1 MTDFDQL
8 RKDLVRYGQDH
19 VLQFLDELSESDRKR
34 LYDDIK
40 EVNVAEV
47 VSYFGRA
54 IESLNVDQQKLDDRM
69 KPIPSNIHGSA
80 LRSTPDELTAY
91 EDEGLRQISLGK
103 VGVLLLAG
111 GQGTR
116 LGVTYP
122 KGMYD
127 VGLPSRKS
135 LYHIQAE
142 RIRRLE
148 DLAYHR
154 TGGRGTIT
162 WYIMTSEATM
172 EPTIHYFEKHNYFGL
187 KKENVVMFEQGLL
200 PCFTFEGKIIMD
212 SKSKLAKA
220 PDGNGGIYKA
230 LRDQKVLDDMER
242 RGVEYLHAY
251 AVDNILVKVAD
262 PVFIGYC
269 IKKGADCGAKVV
281 EKVNPTEAVG
291 VVCEVGDR
299 FQVVEYSEITQK
311 TAEKR
316 NNDGRL
322 TFSAGNIC
330 NHFFTRQ
337 FLRNIADEHEKDLK
351 LHVAKKKIPYIDT
364 DGSCYKPEKPNGIKM
379 EKFVFDVFPYSERF
393 VTWEVERSVG
403 FSPLKNSDSAGKEC
417 PATARS
423 DLMALHRRYLEAAGA
438 TIVDSKDFICEIS
451 PLLSYAGENL
461 RSLVVNKK
469 MRSPIILRS
478 EGETLMTNGNTHST
492 CNGTTNGITNGSKS
506 NGPSN
511 GITSNSPTNGITNGS
526 TSNGTANGIANGE
539 KNYSVH

>member
-8 RKDLVRYGQDH
+8 RSDLVRYGQDH

-54 IESLNVDQQKLDDRM
+54 IESLSVDQQKLDDRM
-69 KPIPSNIHGSA
+69 KPIPSNIHGSV

-154 TGGRGTIT
+154 TDGRGTIT

-200 PCFTFEGKIIMD
+200 PCFTFEGKFIMD

-269 IKKGADCGAKVV
+269 INKGADCGAKVV

-322 TFSAGNIC
+322 TFSAGSIC

-351 LHVAKKKIPYIDT
+351 LHVAKKKIPYVDT

-379 EKFVFDVFPYSERF
+379 EKFVFDVFPYAERF

-423 DLMALHRRYLEAAGA
+423 DLMALHRRYIEAAGA

-451 PLLSYAGENL
+451 PLLSYAGWML
-461 RSLVVNKK
+461 QRVKVDPGLCATVITSSWVRSLALPEFLCEALDLEQAHTQPLGGQ
-469 MRSPIILRS
+469 MRSYF
-478 EGETLMTNGNTHST
+478 N
-492 CNGTTNGITNGSKS
+492 K
-506 NGPSN
+506 
-511 GITSNSPTNGITNGS
+511 
-526 TSNGTANGIANGE
+526 
-539 KNYSVH
+539 